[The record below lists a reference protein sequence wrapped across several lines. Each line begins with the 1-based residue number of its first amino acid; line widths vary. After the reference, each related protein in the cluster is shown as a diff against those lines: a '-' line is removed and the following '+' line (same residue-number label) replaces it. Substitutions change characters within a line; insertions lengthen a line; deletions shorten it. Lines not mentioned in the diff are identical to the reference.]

1 MSASL
6 VAALLALSAAVAWGS
21 GDFTSGLATRRVGAF
36 YTLLISFAVGLIGV
50 VALVAITSESL
61 PAPIDLIWGATASL
75 LGTTGF
81 VFMLRGFAIGRMSIV
96 APVSAVLAAAIPVLI
111 TAFFE
116 GLPGYVQLLGFALA
130 FVSIWLLSQREQD
143 EDRPAGIGLALLA
156 GLGFGLFFVAL
167 DQISEGAVFWP
178 LVAGRTAACTVLVI
192 FALVTGRKLIPT
204 AAPWGLLV
212 LAGVLDVGG
221 NFFFLTAVQTGRLDI
236 AAVLVSLYP
245 AVTVLLAMVIAK
257 ERMTRVQAISVA
269 LAVVA
274 IALITI

>member
-1 MSASL
+1 MGAPFI
-6 VAALLALSAAVAWGS
+6 AALFALSAAVAWGT
-21 GDFTSGLATRRVGAF
+21 GDFTSGLATRRIGPF
-36 YTLLISFAVGLIGV
+36 HTLLISFAVGLLGV
-50 VALVAITSESL
+50 MTLALVTFEKL
-61 PAPIDLIWGATASL
+61 PAPVDLAWGAAASL

-116 GLPGYVQLLGFALA
+116 GLPGYIQLLGFALA

-143 EDRPAGIGLALLA
+143 EGRPAGIGLALLA
-156 GLGFGLFFVAL
+156 GFGFGLFFVAL

-178 LVAGRTAACTVLVI
+178 LVAGRLAACTVLAG
-192 FALVTGRKLIPT
+192 FAIATRRRLIPA

-212 LAGVLDVGG
+212 LAGGLDVGG
-221 NFFFLTAVQTGRLDI
+221 NFFFLSAVQTGRLDI

-245 AVTVLLAMVIAK
+245 AVTVLLAMLIVK
-257 ERMTRVQAISVA
+257 EKMTRVQAISVA
-269 LAVVA
+269 MAIVA

>member
-1 MSASL
+1 MSAPII
-6 VAALLALSAAVAWGS
+6 AALFALSAAVAWGT
-21 GDFTSGLATRRVGAF
+21 GDFTSGLATRRVGPF
-36 YTLLISFAVGLIGV
+36 YTLLLSFVVGLIGV
-50 VALVAITSESL
+50 TTLALVTMEQL
-61 PAPIDLIWGATASL
+61 PAPIDLAWGATASL

-143 EDRPAGIGLALLA
+143 EGRPAGIGLALLA

-178 LVAGRTAACTVLVI
+178 LVAGRLAACIALVV
-192 FALVTGRKLIPT
+192 FALATRRKLIPA

-212 LAGVLDVGG
+212 AAGVLDVAG
-221 NFFFLTAVQTGRLDI
+221 NFFFLSAVQTGRLDI
-236 AAVLVSLYP
+236 ASVLVSLYP
-245 AVTVLLAMVIAK
+245 AVTVLLAMLIVK
-257 ERMTRVQAISVA
+257 ERMTRVQAFSVA
-269 LAVVA
+269 LAVLA
-274 IALITI
+274 IALITV